1 MGEMHWTKEEMNKIE
16 KKMKN
21 ESVNMLA
28 VKEQGR

>member
-1 MGEMHWTKEEMNKIE
+1 MHWKKEEMNKIE

-21 ESVNMLA
+21 ESVNMLS

>member
-1 MGEMHWTKEEMNKIE
+1 MHWKKEEMNKIE